1 MILINLLPHRE
12 EKRRLRKQAFFAGLG
27 LSIVAGAVLVALW
40 YAVHLQMMSNQ
51 QERNETLRGAIV
63 KLDDEIKDVSALKA
77 EIDSLK
83 ARQRAVEDLQ
93 TDRNMPVYL
102 LNELVT
108 HTPEGVYLTSIK
120 QTDKAVLVT
129 GFAQTNERVSEF
141 LRNTNTKSAWLEH
154 PELVEIKATAV
165 NAKDARD
172 NKRMFD
178 FSMRLGLKRPGEVS
192 AAASAASSANGA
204 ASGAAASGVSS
215 GGGASR
221 PATSTATKS

>member
-27 LSIVAGAVLVALW
+27 LSVVAGAVVVALW
-40 YAVHLQMMSNQ
+40 YAVQLRMIATQ
-51 QERNETLRGAIV
+51 QGRNEILTSSIH

-102 LNELVT
+102 LNELVSQ
-108 HTPEGVYLTSIK
+108 TPEGIYLTSIH
-120 QTDKAVLVT
+120 QNGQSITVA

-141 LRNTNTKSAWLEH
+141 LRNTNTKSMWLEH
-154 PELVEIKATAV
+154 PELVEIKAAAQ
-165 NAKDARD
+165 NGKDPRD
-172 NKRMFD
+172 NKRLFD
-178 FSMRLGLKRPGEVS
+178 FSMRLNLKRPADVS
-192 AAASAASSANGA
+192 VAASGASAPAAAASGAKASQSAASAA
-204 ASGAAASGVSS
+204 
-215 GGGASR
+215 R
-221 PATSTATKS
+221 KS